1 MTAARWVMA
10 LTLVILASA
19 PAAQASFP
27 GRNGGIAFDQRTSS
41 GDTPPLV
48 ENTRLAVRPPGSADA
63 RILVNCELTDGV
75 PSGGDCSGTDYGSP
89 SYSADGS
96 QIVFDA
102 GTRLGLIDAGG
113 GPVTL
118 LPAVSTDDGN
128 PAFAPGGNRLVFTGI
143 NEQGR
148 SNVYVRR
155 LNGGSRLIIN
165 DATEPAWSSHNALT
179 YVRSGNVY
187 AARPDG
193 TARRFVTSGV
203 APDWSP
209 NGRRLLLVR
218 PSPRNTFDAPFGS
231 VYVCDSDGRG
241 LRRVRIRATDVFRP
255 VWSPDGRSIAYGRFD
270 QGVFARRLGS
280 RAARQVALSQI
291 GSEGAFVASADP
303 AWWPRPA
310 AP

>member
-19 PAAQASFP
+19 PAAQATFP

-41 GDTPPLV
+41 GDTAPLV
-48 ENTRLAVRPPGSADA
+48 ENTRLAVRPPGSAGA
-63 RILVNCELTDGV
+63 RILLNCELTDGV

-96 QIVFDA
+96 RIVFDA

-128 PAFAPGGNRLVFTGI
+128 PAFAPGGNRIVFTGI

-148 SNVYVRR
+148 SDLFVRR

-165 DATEPAWSSHNALT
+165 DATEPGVVVAQCAGLRAQRQRLHGSTRRDGASLRDLGCGAGL
-179 YVRSGNVY
+179 VAEREAA
-187 AARPDG
+187 AARSSL
-193 TARRFVTSGV
+193 AEEH
-203 APDWSP
+203 
-209 NGRRLLLVR
+209 L
-218 PSPRNTFDAPFGS
+218 
-231 VYVCDSDGRG
+231 
-241 LRRVRIRATDVFRP
+241 
-255 VWSPDGRSIAYGRFD
+255 
-270 QGVFARRLGS
+270 
-280 RAARQVALSQI
+280 
-291 GSEGAFVASADP
+291 
-303 AWWPRPA
+303 
-310 AP
+310 